1 MQMQNLATQE
11 ILKPI
16 GTPLD
21 TPLNNNEPLFQK
33 TMPLKDF
40 EAKKKQI
47 HDLLNSKAKEL
58 KELGLLDQ
66 LGEFVGIQT
75 DNAKQRESQLNEI
88 KEIATKSKTDF
99 KDLPSAL
106 KDEYYN
112 KAETSILNPLK
123 TKNEIAKQDYQKDLQ
138 RKEILKKTSKELTES
153 DKELIDNDSGFFNN
167 ALDAIT
173 GKSEVEKLKEY
184 KEKEKAKDITKDLQ
198 KSWNLFN
205 NLRKDKD
212 AFSLFASEDLQ
223 LREKYQNEF
232 KNIARNNGFDDVV
245 YNEKQ
250 EPFVRKGDKFYK
262 INDRF
267 FDNFLNF
274 LSANKF
280 SLSGSLLGV
289 ASGAKAGKNLGAL
302 GLLGG
307 AIVGG
312 ALGSAAGGA
321 TDAITGNAFLNREQ
335 KADEIIRH
343 ALSEGALSLVTDT
356 LVLGAGKVIQKA
368 INPRSLFNVGANAST
383 GGLYGIG
390 KHIITGNAKG
400 AERILNQTISEE
412 ERKAIKELSQT
423 FGGELK
429 LTKAD
434 ESQYREA
441 LAKKVGEDSK
451 ILKGYD
457 ALRDA
462 FLLQSQAKKQEA
474 FIQAIRS
481 DETGNAI
488 AFLSEAA
495 NASPIANANLK
506 RILNKTTENLQNSL
520 KQLDLQDYEVKSVFD
535 NLEKGT
541 KESYEKALDGVIG
554 KLYDSSYKT
563 NLRESIQDTTAFE
576 KFLKDLREQGK
587 FDPSANS
594 FLNQVEKNIYN
605 PNGVTYEQLRNA
617 RQMINA
623 YERNVKDPSTLGYIK
638 KLSAQFLREDIDKGI
653 ENILKQNTEA
663 YEKLSDLN
671 KTAISDYKNMKQ
683 ALELVDSAKIRD
695 KEITKEKAIENL
707 MKTIQ
712 GQGEKDLS
720 NYAILTRGLSEQ
732 DKEKLELSM
741 LNALME
747 KSTKQGDNLKVFDS
761 AAFFTKLNEF
771 KSDVFTTPK
780 AKQYIDIAKGF
791 DKLFRNDATIAS
803 KINYATT
810 KDIKSPLATSL
821 EGALQQKI
829 TQRLVNNI
837 VRNIPT
843 TYIFKKLDE
852 LSGGAALK
860 YHIQR
865 ALERSHSI
873 SDFTQSL
880 ELSAKKSKFSNA
892 TMRKIEEITNGV
904 KSAQENITKH
914 EKALQDAITPLKEF
928 GKNYAEFA
936 LKPQEA
942 LEKLLQERNGQ
953 VAGAAFRD
961 DLGGIDFVWG
971 NDELGL
977 KHILKRR
984 TETYIQKG
992 LTQEQAEQRAINV
1005 IKAIPEVLENG
1016 KAEINKRG
1024 NGVDVTY
1031 KGMLVALREAWDTE
1045 KLTNKFVITS
1055 YEVRIPNL
1063 REQAKFSHPSEII
1076 KDGGYNFSSLNPKI
1090 DNNTEIPLTSQEKPL
1105 SILEKSQLEKEK
1117 KLESERL
1124 AQEQKERLQK
1134 IKDQEQ
1140 AELNAKIREQ
1150 KNATLGKSEL
1160 DRQIAKSDN
1169 IPYKELENAHKT
1181 SVSLNDNEIHPLKF
1195 VIVNKSDLKPNFKN
1209 TGTQTRTAVDSKKIE
1224 EIASNFDPKLILG
1237 RGGFDD
1243 LPIILHD
1250 GQVIAGNHRTQ
1261 GMLNFNTTSR
1271 KRYEEAIKENFN
1283 IDLKPDELLVRM
1295 PENEL
1300 DDKEIFK
1307 LASKSN
1313 ENRANSF
1320 SDTLLSAMSSYN
1332 DKLKHLPTQFES
1344 DSVENLANQ
1353 VARVLEKDAKIPSQ
1367 TQIENANLALL
1378 SRYATNTANNSFLEV
1393 FDNAYKHL
1401 DREQFKAFKEM
1412 FAHNS
1417 ANFHN
1422 LNNDTTLKN
1431 FTLAPYLTD
1440 ALNTTAKMLESGNRA
1455 DNFAK
1460 LAHDID
1466 YLVKTTDKNGLN
1478 DFIKENKDTYQSV
1491 ISQLLGSSFA
1501 RFLRLENPSAQ
1512 FYEFLKQAKD
1522 RMIENAADI
1531 FVGTSKPI
1539 SQIDVFDF
1547 IKYGIESGKSSKE
1560 SRELLDLL
1568 PELEKKFNAYE
1579 KNLKEETTKHNQALK
1594 KLYEIDEKTLTK
1606 EQKEVLKVFK
1616 GELDSAIIKGR
1627 DLEDLYWLE
1636 SGAKYHGAKKILRR
1650 HYGEEKLGG
1659 LNNDEILNMGE
1670 VIKNGSVLLDSFEK
1684 RPDRIRYA
1692 YEWDNNG
1699 VKLRVVVDDLENK
1712 NKIFDFYSD
1721 RNTTGA
1727 GPIQDPPAKN
1737 NVTKESL
1744 TSQGAKR

>member
-1 MQMQNLATQE
+1 MQNLATQE

-21 TPLNNNEPLFQK
+21 TPLNHNEPLFQK

-75 DNAKQRESQLNEI
+75 ENAKLRQAQLNEI
-88 KEIATKSKTDF
+88 KDIAATNKTAF
-99 KDLPSAL
+99 KDLPSVL

-112 KAETSILNPLK
+112 KAETSLLNPFK
-123 TKNEIAKQDYQKDLQ
+123 TKNEIAKSDYSKDLQ
-138 RKEILKKTSKELTES
+138 KKEILNKTSQELSES
-153 DKELIDNDSGFFNN
+153 DKELIKENNGFLNN
-167 ALDAIT
+167 LIDT
-173 GKSEVEKLKEY
+173 YQDKSDLERLKEF
-184 KEKEKAKDITKDLQ
+184 KEKEKAKEITKEVQ

-205 NLRKDKD
+205 SLRKDKD
-212 AFSLFASEDLQ
+212 AFSLFASEDKE
-223 LREKYQNEF
+223 LREQYQNEF
-232 KNIARNNGFDDVV
+232 KNIAKNKGFDDVV
-245 YNEKQ
+245 YNEKH

-267 FDNFLNF
+267 FDNFLSS
-274 LSANKF
+274 LYDNKY
-280 SLSGSLLGV
+280 SLAGSLIG
-289 ASGAKAGKNLGAL
+289 AAKGAKSGKNLGAL
-302 GLLGG
+302 GLVGG
-307 AIVGG
+307 AIVGA

-321 TDAITGNAFLNREQ
+321 TDAVVGNVLLDREQ
-335 KADEIIRH
+335 KADEILRH
-343 ALSEGALSLVTDT
+343 ALSEGALSLVGDT
-356 LVLGAGKVIQKA
+356 LVLGAGKTIKTA
-368 INPRSLFNVGANAST
+368 INPKSLFNVGANAST

-412 ERKAIKELSQT
+412 ERKAIKELAQS

-520 KQLDLQDYEVKSVFD
+520 KQFDLQDYEVRSVFD

-576 KFLKDLREQGK
+576 NFLKDLREQGK

-653 ENILKQNTEA
+653 ENILKQNAEA

-707 MKTIQ
+707 MKVIQ

-720 NYAILTRGLSEQ
+720 NYALLTKGLNTA

-761 AAFFTKLNEF
+761 AAFFNKLNEF
-771 KSDVFTTPK
+771 KSEVFTTPK

-865 ALERSHSI
+865 ALERSHTI

-892 TMRKIEEITNGV
+892 TMQKIEEITNGV
-904 KSAQENITKH
+904 KSAKENITKH

-936 LKPQEA
+936 LKPKEA
-942 LEKLLQERNGQ
+942 LEKLLQEQNGQ

-971 NDELGL
+971 KDGKGGYGLAHILEKIEKQYARLGLDAEQIKQRTDELL
-977 KHILKRR
+977 KS
-984 TETYIQKG
+984 
-992 LTQEQAEQRAINV
+992 
-1005 IKAIPEVLENG
+1005 IPEVIENGTPFKDDLGRITIELNNVRVGLEN
-1016 KAEINKRG
+1016 EWFG
-1024 NGVDVTY
+1024 NDLKNHLMV
-1031 KGMLVALREAWDTE
+1031 
-1045 KLTNKFVITS
+1045 TS
-1055 YEVRIPNL
+1055 YEIDEKVL
-1063 REQAKFSHPSEII
+1063 RELETRLPLSNDYKGNSNYSA
-1076 KDGGYNFSSLNPKI
+1076 LNLNE
-1090 DNNTEIPLTSQEKPL
+1090 NNPTKESLTSQEKPL

-1117 KLESERL
+1117 KLESERI
-1124 AQEQKERLQK
+1124 AQEEKERIQK

-1140 AELNAKIREQ
+1140 KELNAKIREQ
-1150 KNATLGKSEL
+1150 KNAILGKSEL
-1160 DRQIAKSDN
+1160 DRQIAKSEN
-1169 IPYKELENAHKT
+1169 IPYKELENAPKS
-1181 SVSLNDNEIHPLKF
+1181 SVSLNDDEIHPLKF
-1195 VIVNKSDLKPNFKN
+1195 VVVNKSDLKPNFNN
-1209 TGTQTRTAVDSKKIE
+1209 TGTQTRTAIDSKKIE
-1224 EIASNFDPKLILG
+1224 EIANNFDPKLILG

-1261 GMLNFNTTSR
+1261 GMLNFNARSR
-1271 KRYEEAIKENFN
+1271 KKYEQAIKENFN

-1332 DKLKHLPTQFES
+1332 NQLKHLPTQFES

-1353 VARVLEKDAKIPSQ
+1353 VARALEKDAKIPSQ

-1431 FTLAPYLTD
+1431 FTIAPYLTD
-1440 ALNTTAKMLESGNRA
+1440 ALDTTAKMLESGNRA

-1466 YLVKTTDKNGLN
+1466 YLVKTTDSNGTN
-1478 DFIKENKDTYQSV
+1478 DFIKANKDTYNSV

-1501 RFLRLENPSAQ
+1501 RFLRLENPTAN
-1512 FYEFLKQAKD
+1512 FYDFLKQAKD

-1531 FVGTSKPI
+1531 FAGTSKPI
-1539 SQIDVFDF
+1539 SQINVFDF
-1547 IKYGIESGKSSKE
+1547 IKYAIESGKSSKE

-1579 KNLKEETTKHNQALK
+1579 LHLKDEAIPKEWGKNYSE
-1594 KLYEIDEKTLTK
+1594 
-1606 EQKEVLKVFK
+1606 FK
-1616 GELDSAIIKGR
+1616 GDGVGAINKLLEVRSGHVEGAFHKQDLGDIDLVWGKGGKDGYGLEHILERRMQNNKDLKQSEKEKYALNIVKSIPNIVHNGAFQRDSKNRAYIEYQGIKIGLK
-1627 DLEDLYWLE
+1627 DNWMGD
-1636 SGAKYHGAKKILRR
+1636 
-1650 HYGEEKLGG
+1650 KLK
-1659 LNNDEILNMGE
+1659 NKW
-1670 VIKNGSVLLDSFEK
+1670 VIT
-1684 RPDRIRYA
+1684 A
-1692 YEWDNNG
+1692 YEE
-1699 VKLRVVVDDLENK
+1699 R
-1712 NKIFDFYSD
+1712 
-1721 RNTTGA
+1721 
-1727 GPIQDPPAKN
+1727 
-1737 NVTKESL
+1737 
-1744 TSQGAKR
+1744 

>member
-1 MQMQNLATQE
+1 MQNLATQE

-16 GTPLD
+16 GTPLN

-75 DNAKQRESQLNEI
+75 ENAKLRRAQLNEI
-88 KEIATKSKTDF
+88 KDIATTNKAAF
-99 KDLPSAL
+99 KDLPSVL

-112 KAETSILNPLK
+112 KAETSLLNPFK
-123 TKNEIAKQDYQKDLQ
+123 TKNEIAKIDYSKDLQ
-138 RKEILKKTSKELTES
+138 KKEILNKTSQELNES
-153 DKELIDNDSGFFNN
+153 DKELIKEYNGFLNN
-167 ALDAIT
+167 LIDT
-173 GKSEVEKLKEY
+173 YQDKSDLERLKEF
-184 KEKEKAKDITKDLQ
+184 KEKEKAKEITKEVQ

-205 NLRKDKD
+205 SLRKDKD
-212 AFSLFASEDLQ
+212 AFSLFASEDKE
-223 LREKYQNEF
+223 LREQYQNEF
-232 KNIARNNGFDDVV
+232 KNIAKNNGFDDVV
-245 YNEKQ
+245 YNEKH

-267 FDNFLNF
+267 FDNFLSS
-274 LSANKF
+274 LHDNKY
-280 SLSGSLLGV
+280 SLAGSLIG
-289 ASGAKAGKNLGAL
+289 AAKGAKTGKNLGAL
-302 GLLGG
+302 GLVGG
-307 AIVGG
+307 AIVGA

-321 TDAITGNAFLNREQ
+321 TDAVVGNVLLDREQ
-335 KADEIIRH
+335 KADEILRH
-343 ALSEGALSLVTDT
+343 ALSEGALSLVGDT
-356 LVLGAGKVIQKA
+356 LVLGAGKAIKTA
-368 INPRSLFNVGANAST
+368 INPKSLFSVGANVST

-412 ERKAIKELSQT
+412 ERKAIKELAQS

-520 KQLDLQDYEVKSVFD
+520 KQFDLQDYEVRSVFD

-576 KFLKDLREQGK
+576 SFLKDLREQGK

-720 NYAILTRGLSEQ
+720 NYAILTKGLNTT

-761 AAFFTKLNEF
+761 AAFFNKLNEF
-771 KSDVFTTPK
+771 KSEVFTTPK
-780 AKQYIDIAKGF
+780 AKQYIDIARGF
-791 DKLFRNDATIAS
+791 DKLFRNDATIAG

-852 LSGGAALK
+852 LSGGATLK

-914 EKALQDAITPLKEF
+914 EKALEDAITPLKQF

-936 LKPQEA
+936 LKPKEA
-942 LEKLLQERNGQ
+942 LEKLLQEKNGQ
-953 VAGAAFRD
+953 VAGAAYRD

-971 NDELGL
+971 KDGKDGYGLAHILEKREKQYTRLGLNAEQIKERTDELL
-977 KHILKRR
+977 KS
-984 TETYIQKG
+984 
-992 LTQEQAEQRAINV
+992 
-1005 IKAIPEVLENG
+1005 IPEVIESGTLFKDDLGRVSVELNNIRVG
-1016 KAEINKRG
+1016 LKN
-1024 NGVDVTY
+1024 T
-1031 KGMLVALREAWDTE
+1031 WDNNN
-1045 KLTNKFVITS
+1045 LNNHFMVTS
-1055 YEVRIPNL
+1055 YERVEKVL
-1063 REQAKFSHPSEII
+1063 RELETKPPLSNDY
-1076 KDGGYNFSSLNPKI
+1076 KDNSNYSALNLNKNNSTKESLTN
-1090 DNNTEIPLTSQEKPL
+1090 QEPPL
-1105 SILEKSQLEKEK
+1105 SILEKSQLEKQK

-1124 AQEQKERLQK
+1124 AKAEKERAQK
-1134 IKDQEQ
+1134 IKDKEQ

-1160 DRQIAKSDN
+1160 DRQITKSDN
-1169 IPYKELENAHKT
+1169 IPYKELENAPKS
-1181 SVSLNDNEIHPLKF
+1181 SVSLNDDEIHPLKF
-1195 VIVNKSDLKPNFKN
+1195 VIVNKSDLKPNFNN
-1209 TGTQTRTAVDSKKIE
+1209 TGTQTRTAIDSKKIE

-1261 GMLNFNTTSR
+1261 GMLNFNATSR
-1271 KRYEEAIKENFN
+1271 KRYERAIKENFN
-1283 IDLKPDELLVRM
+1283 IELKPDELLVRM

-1332 DKLKHLPTQFES
+1332 NQLKHLPNQFES
-1344 DSVENLANQ
+1344 GSVENLANQ
-1353 VARVLEKDAKIPSQ
+1353 VARALEKDAKIPSQ

-1393 FDNAYKHL
+1393 FDNAYKNL
-1401 DREQFKAFKEM
+1401 DSAQFKAFKEM

-1440 ALNTTAKMLESGNRA
+1440 ALDTTAKMLESGNRA

-1478 DFIKENKDTYQSV
+1478 DFIKHNKDTYHSI
-1491 ISQLLGSSFA
+1491 ISELLGSSFA
-1501 RFLRLENPSAQ
+1501 RFLRLENPTAQ
-1512 FYEFLKQAKD
+1512 FYEFLKLAKE

-1531 FVGTSKPI
+1531 FAGTRKPI
-1539 SQIDVFDF
+1539 SQINVFDF

-1579 KNLKEETTKHNQALK
+1579 KSLKDDITKHNQALK
-1594 KLYEIDEKTLTK
+1594 KLYEIDEKTLTE

-1627 DLEDLYWLE
+1627 DLEDLYLLE
-1636 SGAKYHGAKKILRR
+1636 IGAKYHGAKKILRR

-1659 LNNDEILNMGE
+1659 VNNDEILNMGE
-1670 VIKNGSVLLDSFEK
+1670 VIKNGSVLLESFEK

-1721 RNTTGA
+1721 RDTTGA

-1737 NVTKESL
+1737 NITK
-1744 TSQGAKR
+1744 

>member
-1 MQMQNLATQE
+1 MQNLAQQE

-16 GTPLD
+16 GTPLN

-40 EAKKKQI
+40 EAKKKEI
-47 HDLLNSKAKEL
+47 NELLNSKAKEL
-58 KELGLLDQ
+58 KELGLLDK

-75 DNAKQRESQLNEI
+75 DNAKQRENQLNEI
-88 KEIATKSKTDF
+88 KEVAIKNKTDF
-99 KDLPSAL
+99 KDLPSVL

-138 RKEILKKTSKELTES
+138 RREILKKTSKELTGS
-153 DKELIDNDSGFFNN
+153 DKELIDNDSGFFNY

-212 AFSLFASEDLQ
+212 AFSLFASEDKE

-245 YNEKQ
+245 YNEKH

-267 FDNFLNF
+267 FDNFLNS
-274 LSANKF
+274 LSNNKF
-280 SLSGSLLGV
+280 SLAGSLLG
-289 ASGAKAGKNLGAL
+289 AFRGAKAGKNLGAL
-302 GLLGG
+302 GLVGG
-307 AIVGG
+307 AIAGS
-312 ALGSAAGGA
+312 ALGSVAGGA
-321 TDAITGNAFLNREQ
+321 TDAIVGNAFLNREQ

-343 ALSEGALSLVTDT
+343 ALSEGVLSLAEDT
-356 LVLGAGKVIQKA
+356 LVLGAGKAIKTA
-368 INPRSLFNVGANAST
+368 INPKSLFNVGANAST

-506 RILNKTTENLQNSL
+506 KILNKTTENLQNSL

-576 KFLKDLREQGK
+576 TFLKDLREQGK
-587 FDPSANS
+587 FDPTANS

-720 NYAILTRGLSEQ
+720 NYAILTKGLNTA

-761 AAFFTKLNEF
+761 AAFFNKLNEF
-771 KSDVFTTPK
+771 KSEVFTTPK

-904 KSAQENITKH
+904 KSAKENITKQ
-914 EKALQDAITPLKEF
+914 EKALEDAITPLKQF

-936 LKPQEA
+936 LKPKEA

-953 VAGAAFRD
+953 VAGAAYRD

-971 NDELGL
+971 KDGKDGYGLAHILEKREKQYTRLGLNADQIKERTDELV
-977 KHILKRR
+977 KS
-984 TETYIQKG
+984 
-992 LTQEQAEQRAINV
+992 
-1005 IKAIPEVLENG
+1005 IPEVIESGTLFKDDLGRASVELNNIRVG
-1016 KAEINKRG
+1016 LKN
-1024 NGVDVTY
+1024 T
-1031 KGMLVALREAWDTE
+1031 WDNNN
-1045 KLTNKFVITS
+1045 LNNHFVVTS
-1055 YEVRIPNL
+1055 YERDEKVL
-1063 REQAKFSHPSEII
+1063 RELETKPPLSNDY
-1076 KDGGYNFSSLNPKI
+1076 KDNSNYSVLNLNKNNSTKESLTN
-1090 DNNTEIPLTSQEKPL
+1090 QEPPL
-1105 SILEKSQLEKEK
+1105 SILEKSQLEKQK
-1117 KLESERL
+1117 KLESERI
-1124 AQEQKERLQK
+1124 AQAEKERAQK
-1134 IKDQEQ
+1134 IKNKEE
-1140 AELNAKIREQ
+1140 AELRDKIRAQ

-1169 IPYKELENAHKT
+1169 IPYKELENAPKT
-1181 SVSLNDNEIHPLKF
+1181 SVSLNDDEIHPLKF

-1261 GMLNFNTTSR
+1261 GMLNFNATSR

-1283 IDLKPDELLVRM
+1283 IELKPDELLVRM

-1440 ALNTTAKMLESGNRA
+1440 ALDTTAKMLESGNRA

-1501 RFLRLENPSAQ
+1501 RFLRLENPSAH

-1531 FVGTSKPI
+1531 FAGTSKPI
-1539 SQIDVFDF
+1539 SQINVFDF
-1547 IKYGIESGKSSKE
+1547 IKYGIESGRSSKE

-1579 KNLKEETTKHNQALK
+1579 SHLKENAIPTEWGKN
-1594 KLYEIDEKTLTK
+1594 YSE
-1606 EQKEVLKVFK
+1606 FK
-1616 GELDSAIIKGR
+1616 GDGLGAINKLLEVRSGYVEGAFHKQGLGDIDLVWGKGGKDGYGLEHILER
-1627 DLEDLYWLE
+1627 RMQNNKDLKQSEKEKYALSIVKSIPNIIH
-1636 SGAKYHGAKKILRR
+1636 SGAFKRDSKNRAYIEYQGIKIGLKDNWM
-1650 HYGEEKLGG
+1650 GDKLK
-1659 LNNDEILNMGE
+1659 NKW
-1670 VIKNGSVLLDSFEK
+1670 VIT
-1684 RPDRIRYA
+1684 A
-1692 YEWDNNG
+1692 YEDIRG
-1699 VKLRVVVDDLENK
+1699 
-1712 NKIFDFYSD
+1712 
-1721 RNTTGA
+1721 
-1727 GPIQDPPAKN
+1727 
-1737 NVTKESL
+1737 
-1744 TSQGAKR
+1744 

>member
-1 MQMQNLATQE
+1 MQKEFLSPA
-11 ILKPI
+11 
-16 GTPLD
+16 
-21 TPLNNNEPLFQK
+21 PLNPRDK
-33 TMPLKDF
+33 IMPLKDF
-40 EAKKKQI
+40 EAKKKEI
-47 HDLLNSKAKEL
+47 NELLNSKAKEL
-58 KELGLLDQ
+58 KELGLLDK

-88 KEIATKSKTDF
+88 KEVAIKNKTDF

-250 EPFVRKGDKFYK
+250 EPFIRKGDKFYK

-280 SLSGSLLGV
+280 SLSGSLIGV

-321 TDAITGNAFLNREQ
+321 TDAIAGNAFLNREQ

-356 LVLGAGKVIQKA
+356 LVLGAGKFIKKA
-368 INPRSLFNVGANAST
+368 INPRSIFNIGANVST
-383 GGLYGIG
+383 SGLYALG
-390 KHIITGNAKG
+390 KHIVTGNAKG
-400 AERILNQTISEE
+400 AERILNETISEN
-412 ERKAIKELSQT
+412 ERKAVRELAKR
-423 FGGELK
+423 FGGELR

-434 ESQYREA
+434 ESKYREE
-441 LAKKVGEDSK
+441 LIKKVGEDSK

-495 NASPIANANLK
+495 NSSPIANANLK
-506 RILNKTTENLQNSL
+506 KILNKTTENLKNSL
-520 KQLDLQDYEVKSVFD
+520 RQFDLKEYEVKSIFD
-535 NLEKGT
+535 NLEQGT

-554 KLYDSSYKT
+554 KLYDNSYKT

-576 KFLKDLREQGK
+576 TFVKALREQGK
-587 FDPSANS
+587 FDPTASS
-594 FLNQVEKNIYN
+594 FLNQIEKNIYS
-605 PNGVTYEQLRNA
+605 PEGVTYDQLKNA

-638 KLSAQFLREDIDKGI
+638 KISAQFLREDIDKGI
-653 ENILKQNTEA
+653 ENILKQNTQA

-683 ALELVDSAKIRD
+683 TLELVDSAKIRD
-695 KEITKEKAIENL
+695 REITKEKAIENL
-707 MKTIQ
+707 MKVIQ
-712 GQGEKDLS
+712 AQGEKDLS
-720 NYAILTRGLSEQ
+720 NYALLTKGLSEQ

-747 KSTKQGDNLKVFDS
+747 KSIKQGENLKVFDS
-761 AAFFTKLNEF
+761 TLFLNRLSEF
-771 KSDVFTTPK
+771 KSEVFTTPK

-791 DKLFRNDATIAS
+791 DKLFRNDATIAG
-803 KINYATT
+803 KINYTTT

-821 EGALQQKI
+821 EGTLNQKL
-829 TQRLVNNI
+829 TQRLVGTI

-843 TYIFKKLDE
+843 TYVFKKLDE

-865 ALERSHSI
+865 ALERSHTI
-873 SDFTQSL
+873 SDFTKNL
-880 ELSAKKSKFSNA
+880 ELSAKNSKFSNA
-892 TMRKIEEITNGV
+892 TMRKIEEITQGV
-904 KSAQENITKH
+904 KSAKENINKQ
-914 EKALQDAITPLKEF
+914 EKALQEAITPLKQF

-936 LKPQEA
+936 LKPKEA
-942 LEKLLQERNGQ
+942 LEKLLQEKSGQ

-971 NDELGL
+971 KDGKDGYGLAHILEKREKQYTRLGLNTEQIKERTDELL
-977 KHILKRR
+977 KS
-984 TETYIQKG
+984 
-992 LTQEQAEQRAINV
+992 
-1005 IKAIPEVLENG
+1005 IPEVIENG
-1016 KAEINKRG
+1016 
-1024 NGVDVTY
+1024 
-1031 KGMLVALREAWDTE
+1031 ALFKDDLGRVSVELNNIRVGLKNTWDNNN
-1045 KLTNKFVITS
+1045 LNNHFVVTS
-1055 YEVRIPNL
+1055 YERDEKVL
-1063 REQAKFSHPSEII
+1063 RELETKPPLSNDY
-1076 KDGGYNFSSLNPKI
+1076 KDNSNYSALNLNENNSTKESLKI
-1090 DNNTEIPLTSQEKPL
+1090 QEPPL
-1105 SILEKSQLEKEK
+1105 SILEKSQLEKQK

-1124 AQEQKERLQK
+1124 AKAEKERAQK
-1134 IKDQEQ
+1134 IKDKEE
-1140 AELNAKIREQ
+1140 AELRDKIRAQ

-1160 DRQIAKSDN
+1160 DREIAKSEN
-1169 IPYKELENAHKT
+1169 IPYKETENVPKT
-1181 SVSLNDNEIHPLKF
+1181 SVSLNDDEIHPLKF

-1209 TGTQTRTAVDSKKIE
+1209 TGTQTRTAVDSEKVE
-1224 EIASNFDPKLILG
+1224 EIAKRFDPKLIIG

-1243 LPIILHD
+1243 LPIILPD
-1250 GQVIAGNHRTQ
+1250 GQVIAGNHRIQ
-1261 GMLNFNTTSR
+1261 GMLNFNAESR
-1271 KRYEEAIKENFN
+1271 KKYEQALKENFN
-1283 IDLKPDELLVRM
+1283 VKLKPNELLVRM
-1295 PENEL
+1295 PEQEL
-1300 DDKEIFK
+1300 NDKEILK

-1320 SDTLLSAMSSYN
+1320 SDMLLSAMSSYN
-1332 DKLKHLPTQFES
+1332 DKLKHLPPKFES

-1353 VARVLEKDAKIPSQ
+1353 VARVLERDSKIPSP
-1367 TQIENANLALL
+1367 TQVENANLSLL
-1378 SRYATNTANNSFLEV
+1378 SRYARNTPNNSFLEV
-1393 FDNAYKHL
+1393 FDNAYKNL

-1412 FAHNS
+1412 FANNS

-1422 LNNDTTLKN
+1422 LNNDTAIKN
-1431 FTLAPYLTD
+1431 FTISPYLTD
-1440 ALNTTAKMLESGNRA
+1440 ALDTTAKMLESGNRS
-1455 DNFAK
+1455 DNFSK
-1460 LAHDID
+1460 LA
-1466 YLVKTTDKNGLN
+1466 
-1478 DFIKENKDTYQSV
+1478 
-1491 ISQLLGSSFA
+1491 
-1501 RFLRLENPSAQ
+1501 
-1512 FYEFLKQAKD
+1512 
-1522 RMIENAADI
+1522 
-1531 FVGTSKPI
+1531 
-1539 SQIDVFDF
+1539 
-1547 IKYGIESGKSSKE
+1547 
-1560 SRELLDLL
+1560 
-1568 PELEKKFNAYE
+1568 
-1579 KNLKEETTKHNQALK
+1579 
-1594 KLYEIDEKTLTK
+1594 
-1606 EQKEVLKVFK
+1606 
-1616 GELDSAIIKGR
+1616 
-1627 DLEDLYWLE
+1627 
-1636 SGAKYHGAKKILRR
+1636 
-1650 HYGEEKLGG
+1650 
-1659 LNNDEILNMGE
+1659 
-1670 VIKNGSVLLDSFEK
+1670 
-1684 RPDRIRYA
+1684 
-1692 YEWDNNG
+1692 
-1699 VKLRVVVDDLENK
+1699 
-1712 NKIFDFYSD
+1712 
-1721 RNTTGA
+1721 
-1727 GPIQDPPAKN
+1727 
-1737 NVTKESL
+1737 
-1744 TSQGAKR
+1744 

>member
-1 MQMQNLATQE
+1 MQNLATQE

-16 GTPLD
+16 GTPLN

-40 EAKKKQI
+40 EAKKKEI
-47 HDLLNSKAKEL
+47 NELLNSKAKEL
-58 KELGLLDQ
+58 KELGLLDK

-88 KEIATKSKTDF
+88 KEVAVNSKTDF

-112 KAETSILNPLK
+112 KAETSIFNPLK
-123 TKNEIAKQDYQKDLQ
+123 TKNEIAKEDYQKDLQ
-138 RKEILKKTSKELTES
+138 RKEILKKTSGELNES
-153 DKELIDNDSGFFNN
+153 DKELINNDSGFFNY

-250 EPFVRKGDKFYK
+250 EPFIRKGDKFYK
-262 INDRF
+262 INERF

-280 SLSGSLLGV
+280 SLSGSLVGV
-289 ASGAKAGKNLGAL
+289 VSGAKAGKNLGAL

-312 ALGSAAGGA
+312 ALGSTAGGA
-321 TDAITGNAFLNREQ
+321 TDAIVGNAFLNREQ

-343 ALSEGALSLVTDT
+343 ALSEGALSLATDT
-356 LVLGAGKVIQKA
+356 LVLGAGKFIKKA
-368 INPRSLFNVGANAST
+368 INPRSIFNIGANVST
-383 GGLYGIG
+383 SGLYALG
-390 KHIITGNAKG
+390 KHIVTGNAKG
-400 AERILNQTISEE
+400 AEKILNETISEN
-412 ERKAIKELSQT
+412 ERQAVRELVKQ

-434 ESQYREA
+434 GSKYREE
-441 LAKKVGEDSK
+441 LVKKVGEDSK

-495 NASPIANANLK
+495 NSSPIANANLK
-506 RILNKTTENLQNSL
+506 KILNKTTENLKDSL
-520 KQLDLQDYEVKSVFD
+520 RQLDLKDYEVKGIFD
-535 NLEKGT
+535 NLEQGT

-554 KLYDSSYKT
+554 KLYDDSYKT

-576 KFLKDLREQGK
+576 SFVKDLREQGK
-587 FDPSANS
+587 FDPTANS

-653 ENILKQNTEA
+653 ENILKQNTQA

-683 ALELVDSAKIRD
+683 TLELVDSAKIRD
-695 KEITKEKAIENL
+695 REITKEKAIENL
-707 MKTIQ
+707 MKVIQ
-712 GQGEKDLS
+712 AQGEKDLS
-720 NYAILTRGLSEQ
+720 NYALLTKGLSEQ

-747 KSTKQGDNLKVFDS
+747 KSIKQGENLKVFDS
-761 AAFFTKLNEF
+761 TLFFNRLSEF
-771 KSDVFTTPK
+771 KSEVFTTPK

-791 DKLFRNDATIAS
+791 DKLFRNDATIAG

-821 EGALQQKI
+821 EGAFNQKL
-829 TQRLVNNI
+829 TQRLVSNI

-843 TYIFKKLDE
+843 THIFKKLDE

-865 ALERSHSI
+865 ALERSHTI
-873 SDFTQSL
+873 SEFSKRL
-880 ELSAKKSKFSNA
+880 ELSAKNSKFSNA
-892 TMRKIEEITNGV
+892 TMRKIEEITQGI
-904 KSAQENITKH
+904 KSAKENIIKQ
-914 EKALQDAITPLKEF
+914 EKALKDAITPLKQF
-928 GKNYAEFA
+928 GKNYAEFV
-936 LKPQEA
+936 LKPKEA
-942 LEKLLQERNGQ
+942 LEKLLQEKNGQ
-953 VAGAAFRD
+953 VAGAAYRD

-971 NDELGL
+971 KDGKDGYGLAHILEKREKQYTRLGLNTEQIKERTDELL
-977 KHILKRR
+977 KS
-984 TETYIQKG
+984 
-992 LTQEQAEQRAINV
+992 
-1005 IKAIPEVLENG
+1005 IPEVIENG
-1016 KAEINKRG
+1016 
-1024 NGVDVTY
+1024 
-1031 KGMLVALREAWDTE
+1031 ALFKDDLGRVRVELNNIRVGIKNTWDNNN
-1045 KLTNKFVITS
+1045 LNNHFVVTS
-1055 YEVRIPNL
+1055 YERDEKVL
-1063 REQAKFSHPSEII
+1063 RELETKPPLSNDYKDNSNYSALNLNENNSI
-1076 KDGGYNFSSLNPKI
+1076 KESLK
-1090 DNNTEIPLTSQEKPL
+1090 SQEPPL
-1105 SILEKSQLEKEK
+1105 SILEKSQLEKQK

-1124 AQEQKERLQK
+1124 AKEQKERLQK
-1134 IKDQEQ
+1134 IKDKEQ

-1160 DRQIAKSDN
+1160 DRQIERSGN
-1169 IPYKELENAHKT
+1169 IPYKELENAPKS

-1209 TGTQTRTAVDSKKIE
+1209 TGTQTRTAIDSKKIE

-1261 GMLNFNTTSR
+1261 GMLNFNATSR

-1283 IDLKPDELLVRM
+1283 IELKPDELLVRM

-1332 DKLKHLPTQFES
+1332 NQLKHLPPQFES

-1393 FDNAYKHL
+1393 FDNAYKNL
-1401 DREQFKAFKEM
+1401 DREQLKAFKEM

-1440 ALNTTAKMLESGNRA
+1440 ALDTTAKMLKSGNRA

-1466 YLVKTTDKNGLN
+1466 YLVKTTDSNGLN
-1478 DFIKENKDTYQSV
+1478 DFIKHNKDTYQGI
-1491 ISQLLGSSFA
+1491 ISELLGSSFA

-1512 FYEFLKQAKD
+1512 FYEFLKLAKD

-1531 FVGTSKPI
+1531 FAGTSKPI
-1539 SQIDVFDF
+1539 SQINVFDF
-1547 IKYGIESGKSSKE
+1547 IKYAIESGKSSKE

-1579 KNLKEETTKHNQALK
+1579 SLLKENAIPTEWGKN
-1594 KLYEIDEKTLTK
+1594 YSE
-1606 EQKEVLKVFK
+1606 FK
-1616 GELDSAIIKGR
+1616 GDGVGAINKLLEVRSGYVEGAFHKQGLGDIDLVWGKGGKDGYGLERILERRMQNNKDLKQSEKEKYALSIVKSIPNIIHSGTFKRDSKNRAYIEYQGIKVG
-1627 DLEDLYWLE
+1627 L
-1636 SGAKYHGAKKILRR
+1636 KYNLMGD
-1650 HYGEEKLGG
+1650 KLK
-1659 LNNDEILNMGE
+1659 NKW
-1670 VIKNGSVLLDSFEK
+1670 VIT
-1684 RPDRIRYA
+1684 A
-1692 YEWDNNG
+1692 YEDIRG
-1699 VKLRVVVDDLENK
+1699 
-1712 NKIFDFYSD
+1712 
-1721 RNTTGA
+1721 
-1727 GPIQDPPAKN
+1727 
-1737 NVTKESL
+1737 
-1744 TSQGAKR
+1744 

>member
-1 MQMQNLATQE
+1 
-11 ILKPI
+11 
-16 GTPLD
+16 
-21 TPLNNNEPLFQK
+21 
-33 TMPLKDF
+33 MPLKDF
-40 EAKKKQI
+40 EAKKKEI
-47 HDLLNSKAKEL
+47 NELLNSKAKEL
-58 KELGLLDQ
+58 KELGLLDK

-88 KEIATKSKTDF
+88 KEVAVNSKTDF

-112 KAETSILNPLK
+112 KAETSIFNPLK
-123 TKNEIAKQDYQKDLQ
+123 TKNEIAKEDYQKDLQ
-138 RKEILKKTSKELTES
+138 RKEILKKTSGELNES
-153 DKELIDNDSGFFNN
+153 DKELINNDSGFFNY

-250 EPFVRKGDKFYK
+250 EPFIRKGDKFYK
-262 INDRF
+262 INERF

-280 SLSGSLLGV
+280 SLSGSLVGV
-289 ASGAKAGKNLGAL
+289 VSGAKAGKNLGAL

-312 ALGSAAGGA
+312 ALGSTAGGA
-321 TDAITGNAFLNREQ
+321 TDAIVGNAFLNREQ

-343 ALSEGALSLVTDT
+343 ALSEGALSLATDT
-356 LVLGAGKVIQKA
+356 LVLGAGKFIKKA
-368 INPRSLFNVGANAST
+368 INPRSIFNIGANVST
-383 GGLYGIG
+383 SGLYALG
-390 KHIITGNAKG
+390 KHIVTGNAKG
-400 AERILNQTISEE
+400 AEKILNETISEN
-412 ERKAIKELSQT
+412 ERQAVRELVKQ

-434 ESQYREA
+434 GSKYREE
-441 LAKKVGEDSK
+441 LVKKVGEDSK

-495 NASPIANANLK
+495 NSSPIANANLK
-506 RILNKTTENLQNSL
+506 KILNKTTENLKDSL
-520 KQLDLQDYEVKSVFD
+520 RQLDLKDYEVKGIFD
-535 NLEKGT
+535 NLEQGT

-554 KLYDSSYKT
+554 KLYDDSYKT

-576 KFLKDLREQGK
+576 SFVKDLREQGK
-587 FDPSANS
+587 FDPTANS

-653 ENILKQNTEA
+653 ENILKQNTQA

-683 ALELVDSAKIRD
+683 TLELVDSAKIRD
-695 KEITKEKAIENL
+695 REITKEKAIENL
-707 MKTIQ
+707 MKVIQ
-712 GQGEKDLS
+712 AQGEKDLS
-720 NYAILTRGLSEQ
+720 NYALLTKGLSEQ

-747 KSTKQGDNLKVFDS
+747 KSIKQGENLKVFDS
-761 AAFFTKLNEF
+761 TLFFNRLSEF
-771 KSDVFTTPK
+771 KSEVFTTPK

-791 DKLFRNDATIAS
+791 DKLFRNDATIAG

-821 EGALQQKI
+821 EGAFNQKL
-829 TQRLVNNI
+829 TQRLVSNI

-843 TYIFKKLDE
+843 THIFKKLDE

-865 ALERSHSI
+865 ALERSHTI
-873 SDFTQSL
+873 SEFSKRL
-880 ELSAKKSKFSNA
+880 ELSAKNSKFSNA
-892 TMRKIEEITNGV
+892 TMRKIEEITQGI
-904 KSAQENITKH
+904 KSAKENIIKQ
-914 EKALQDAITPLKEF
+914 EKALKDAITPLKQF
-928 GKNYAEFA
+928 GKNYAEFV
-936 LKPQEA
+936 LKPKEA
-942 LEKLLQERNGQ
+942 LEKLLQEKNGQ
-953 VAGAAFRD
+953 VAGAAYRD

-971 NDELGL
+971 KDGKDGYGLAHILEKREKQYTRLGLNTEQIKERTDELL
-977 KHILKRR
+977 KS
-984 TETYIQKG
+984 
-992 LTQEQAEQRAINV
+992 
-1005 IKAIPEVLENG
+1005 IPEVIENG
-1016 KAEINKRG
+1016 
-1024 NGVDVTY
+1024 
-1031 KGMLVALREAWDTE
+1031 ALFKDDLGRVRVELNNIRVGIKNTWDNNN
-1045 KLTNKFVITS
+1045 LNNHFVVTS
-1055 YEVRIPNL
+1055 YERDEKVL
-1063 REQAKFSHPSEII
+1063 RELETKPPLSNDYKDNSNYSALNLNENNSI
-1076 KDGGYNFSSLNPKI
+1076 KESLK
-1090 DNNTEIPLTSQEKPL
+1090 SQEPPL
-1105 SILEKSQLEKEK
+1105 SILEKSQLEKQK

-1124 AQEQKERLQK
+1124 AKEQKERLQK
-1134 IKDQEQ
+1134 IKDKEQ

-1160 DRQIAKSDN
+1160 DRQIERSGN
-1169 IPYKELENAHKT
+1169 IPYKELENAPKS

-1209 TGTQTRTAVDSKKIE
+1209 TGTQTRTAIDSKKIE

-1261 GMLNFNTTSR
+1261 GMLNFNATSR

-1283 IDLKPDELLVRM
+1283 IELKPDELLVRM

-1332 DKLKHLPTQFES
+1332 NQLKHLPPQFES

-1393 FDNAYKHL
+1393 FDNAYKNL
-1401 DREQFKAFKEM
+1401 DREQLKAFKEM

-1440 ALNTTAKMLESGNRA
+1440 ALDTTAKMLKSGNRA

-1466 YLVKTTDKNGLN
+1466 YLVKTTDSNGLN
-1478 DFIKENKDTYQSV
+1478 DFIKHNKDTYQGI
-1491 ISQLLGSSFA
+1491 ISELLGSSFA

-1512 FYEFLKQAKD
+1512 FYEFLKLAKD

-1531 FVGTSKPI
+1531 FAGTSKPI
-1539 SQIDVFDF
+1539 SQINVFDF
-1547 IKYGIESGKSSKE
+1547 IKYAIESGKSSKE

-1579 KNLKEETTKHNQALK
+1579 SLLKENAIPTEWGKN
-1594 KLYEIDEKTLTK
+1594 YSE
-1606 EQKEVLKVFK
+1606 FK
-1616 GELDSAIIKGR
+1616 GDGVGAINKLLEVRSGYVEGAFHKQGLGDIDLVWGKGGKDGYGLERILERRMQNNKDLKQSEKEKYALSIVKSIPNIIHSGTFKRDSKNRAYIEYQGIKVG
-1627 DLEDLYWLE
+1627 L
-1636 SGAKYHGAKKILRR
+1636 KYNLMGD
-1650 HYGEEKLGG
+1650 KLK
-1659 LNNDEILNMGE
+1659 NKW
-1670 VIKNGSVLLDSFEK
+1670 VIT
-1684 RPDRIRYA
+1684 A
-1692 YEWDNNG
+1692 YEDIRG
-1699 VKLRVVVDDLENK
+1699 
-1712 NKIFDFYSD
+1712 
-1721 RNTTGA
+1721 
-1727 GPIQDPPAKN
+1727 
-1737 NVTKESL
+1737 
-1744 TSQGAKR
+1744 